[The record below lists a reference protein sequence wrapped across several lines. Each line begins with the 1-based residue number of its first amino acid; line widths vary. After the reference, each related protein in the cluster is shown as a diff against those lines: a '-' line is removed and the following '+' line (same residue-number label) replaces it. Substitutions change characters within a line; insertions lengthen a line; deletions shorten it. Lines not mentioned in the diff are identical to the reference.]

1 MVIKM
6 GFEPERARIFRI
18 FPKALLLTFS
28 IIQLVCCVLAL
39 ITEIVAISL
48 IGYLYGGVGIWT
60 GIFFGVS
67 GGLGLAAALSPSKC
81 LIIAH
86 MVLSIVSSIFSA
98 NLLGFATSII
108 YYMGNSRSFYNNYLR
123 GYNYYNYYHLSVALY
138 AILILIGLL
147 ELAIAIAASI
157 CSCRVVCCGSDP
169 SRSVHPG
176 VVHSGS
182 GYPGSVYPGSVYP
195 GSVQPGAF
203 VYQNSG
209 SAYQYPGSVM
219 QSPQM
224 AALEMA
230 APQVAA
236 PQVAAPQVAAPQ
248 MAAHEMAAPKLDEP
262 QIQIQEV

>member
-1 MVIKM
+1 
-6 GFEPERARIFRI
+6 
-18 FPKALLLTFS
+18 
-28 IIQLVCCVLAL
+28 
-39 ITEIVAISL
+39 
-48 IGYLYGGVGIWT
+48 
-60 GIFFGVS
+60 
-67 GGLGLAAALSPSKC
+67 
-81 LIIAH
+81 

-195 GSVQPGAF
+195 GSAHPGAF
-203 VYQNSG
+203 VYQSG
-209 SAYQYPGSVM
+209 SAYQYPGSVS
-219 QSPQM
+219 QSPQMAAPQM

-230 APQVAA
+230 APQ
-236 PQVAAPQVAAPQ
+236 
-248 MAAHEMAAPKLDEP
+248 MAAPKLDEP